1 MHQRKAPAGRPANG
15 GDTAAFIEGREA
27 LASGLI
33 AAACDTLREK
43 GGLHALDRRRVK
55 PESGTEGSPSVAR
68 SERGP
73 WPR

>member
-1 MHQRKAPAGRPANG
+1 VSMHQRKAPASRPANG
-15 GDTAAFIEGREA
+15 GDTAAFIEGLEA

-55 PESGTEGSPSVAR
+55 TGVGY
-68 SERGP
+68 
-73 WPR
+73 